1 MLTCRQGTKPSD
13 LPSERIRFLNHCPKV
28 GTLPVSSARMYARHH
43 AAARDPLVNR
53 QVGLGVFGGDQSK
66 DRSDGQ
72 LELETVKIPHKA
84 R

>member
-1 MLTCRQGTKPSD
+1 
-13 LPSERIRFLNHCPKV
+13 
-28 GTLPVSSARMYARHH
+28 MYARHH